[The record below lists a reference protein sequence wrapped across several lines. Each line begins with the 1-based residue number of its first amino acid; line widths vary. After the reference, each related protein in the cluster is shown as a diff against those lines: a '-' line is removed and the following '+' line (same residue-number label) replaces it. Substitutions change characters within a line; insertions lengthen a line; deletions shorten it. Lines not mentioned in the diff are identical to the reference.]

1 MKGSTSTSIT
11 ALKLHY
17 LNDLIVL
24 LKYILSFIPDHVIA
38 ECFEFVMLLIFV
50 KIHNEHQAL
59 WCLGSS
65 DFINYV
71 HGLIDWNFIYLFIS
85 SHDWSFQVVIHVIFV
100 KIHNEHKAL
109 RCLGSS
115 NLLCIA
121 NGCAW
126 FTWSKPLFIYLTLVA
141 SPIILW
147 CPFGA
152 SACLHVVVPCVPLCH
167 LLARM

>member
-71 HGLIDWNFIYLFIS
+71 HGLID
-85 SHDWSFQVVIHVIFV
+85 
-100 KIHNEHKAL
+100 
-109 RCLGSS
+109 
-115 NLLCIA
+115 
-121 NGCAW
+121 
-126 FTWSKPLFIYLTLVA
+126 
-141 SPIILW
+141 
-147 CPFGA
+147 
-152 SACLHVVVPCVPLCH
+152 
-167 LLARM
+167 